1 MSDIL
6 AHRGGDEE
14 HTHVDKFVGLGH
26 RMLWTTPE
34 SLNEHLPLHEQSSDL
49 VITADARIDN
59 RAELYASLK
68 IRQPLAEVSDSELI
82 LASYSKWGE
91 LCPAKLLGDFAFAIW
106 DVRSQ
111 QVFCARDH
119 IGVKSLYYYLSD
131 RGFAFATEIKGLL
144 GLPGVPR
151 ELNEARI
158 ADFLLQSVEDRTSTF
173 YKHILRLPAAHTLRV
188 SQNRVQI
195 KRYWSLDPSRR
206 VRLRSDEDYAAAFR
220 EVFTAAVR
228 SRVRSAFP
236 VGSTLSGGLDS
247 SSIACAARNLLG
259 KQGARLHTFS
269 AIFPSLPKNDLRK
282 IDERKYIEA
291 VIAQGGFEPYYL
303 RADLLSPLSDFDK
316 VLWHGDEVYWGPNL
330 YMHRGL
336 YRAAEQRGVRV
347 FLDGLDGDT
356 TVSHGLAFLTELAW
370 TGRWRKLVSEARGL
384 SRVRNSYTSR
394 RIVWQYGF
402 KPLVPEMAFRIW
414 RMFRGRPQHTNVNA
428 EILNNDFAG
437 RIDIARRLRE
447 LQSHNS
453 ATAYTARRS
462 HLNGLNF
469 GLHPYVLELADKTA
483 AAFSLEPRYPFYD
496 RRLMEFCLA
505 MPSEQKLSQGWTRAV
520 LRRAMTDVLPPEIRL
535 RKDKANLNSN
545 FRLSLFERDR
555 ELIKNVYESQS
566 MKKYINAKVFKET
579 YERFLSHHS
588 ATEKDSLTIYGVIA
602 LSLWLQKSEVNCH
615 VSSTF

>member
-1 MSDIL
+1 
-6 AHRGGDEE
+6 
-14 HTHVDKFVGLGH
+14 
-26 RMLWTTPE
+26 
-34 SLNEHLPLHEQSSDL
+34 
-49 VITADARIDN
+49 
-59 RAELYASLK
+59 
-68 IRQPLAEVSDSELI
+68 
-82 LASYSKWGE
+82 
-91 LCPAKLLGDFAFAIW
+91 
-106 DVRSQ
+106 
-111 QVFCARDH
+111 
-119 IGVKSLYYYLSD
+119 
-131 RGFAFATEIKGLL
+131 
-144 GLPGVPR
+144 
-151 ELNEARI
+151 
-158 ADFLLQSVEDRTSTF
+158 
-173 YKHILRLPAAHTLRV
+173 
-188 SQNRVQI
+188 
-195 KRYWSLDPSRR
+195 

-520 LRRAMTDVLPPEIRL
+520 LRRAMTGVLPQEVRL
-535 RKDKANLNSN
+535 RRDKANLSSN

-555 ELIKNVYESQS
+555 ELIKQVYESQ
-566 MKKYINAKVFKET
+566 IAKQYVDGEVFQDT
-579 YERFLSHHS
+579 YERYNSNSRAS
-588 ATEKDSLTIYGVIA
+588 ATDKDSLTIYGVVA
-602 LSLWLQKSEVNCH
+602 LSLWLQKSQLKQ
-615 VSSTF
+615 SR